1 MYFLILLSS
10 GNFAPTINA
19 SSEILV
25 TLGEVFTYNILV
37 NDSNGD
43 DITVSSSLNTSA
55 QVTGPN
61 AAGEVEITFTL
72 QQNDIPENATDFSFT
87 VRAKVGR
94 ESASGKSV
102 GNCSVKRSLC
112 SQFQPPDILH
122 NYSLTAQLLVLVY

>member
-87 VRAKVGR
+87 VRAKVCRRRNTG
-94 ESASGKSV
+94 
-102 GNCSVKRSLC
+102 
-112 SQFQPPDILH
+112 SQVVSFWEDL
-122 NYSLTAQLLVLVY
+122 

>member
-1 MYFLILLSS
+1 MVFLILLFS

-25 TLGEVFTYNILV
+25 TLGEAFTYNILV

-94 ESASGKSV
+94 GIKEGVRCSSGKICRKMFDETQVMLSGCGIDPV
-102 GNCSVKRSLC
+102 VVFTTS
-112 SQFQPPDILH
+112 
-122 NYSLTAQLLVLVY
+122 

>member
-1 MYFLILLSS
+1 MYFLILLFS

-25 TLGEVFTYNILV
+25 TLGETFTYNILV

-72 QQNDIPENATDFSFT
+72 QQSDIPENATDFSIT
-87 VRAKVGR
+87 VRAKVCRRRNTG
-94 ESASGKSV
+94 
-102 GNCSVKRSLC
+102 
-112 SQFQPPDILH
+112 SQVVSFWEDL
-122 NYSLTAQLLVLVY
+122 